1 MWKTG
6 RYVRSG
12 SKRLRPERHDEPSS
26 PAICTRAPCVN
37 RRCLG
42 VLAAA
47 DMDGAAPMSS
57 LTTYRNK
64 CRQIHKIADTTERSY
79 YPAVIELLDEH
90 TALSIT
96 PHSELSHS
104 AQSKPD
110 LGLYESD
117 IRTLYVEVKLTD
129 VSASQLLGL
138 EQAYRYA
145 ELLAGW
151 VLITNLND
159 YVLARIENGE
169 LVEQSR
175 VRLFATD
182 IDGERAPRLTKDA
195 SQKLR
200 DILSIGC
207 AQRQTL
213 REARDVARLLAVHAK
228 SLAALLPSSAFTQ
241 IKAGFKGWLG
251 AELDDRFLVSTTVQA
266 VVYGIF
272 ATWLESDEPEQ
283 FRWQDA
289 RDSLDVGVIADI
301 VYSALPPRIVKLPKV
316 EGMLEGIEGIL
327 RRVDRDAFARQ
338 FDGRA
343 IEYFYE
349 PFLNAYDAVMRDS
362 LGIWFTPPAIA
373 AYQVARADRHLRDDL
388 HVAGGLANASVIVLD
403 PAVGT
408 GTYLAAVYDHLYDTY
423 IQDGYS
429 DTEAGE
435 LLRQAA
441 KTRLVGFDILPSA
454 LVIADLNL
462 RLKLERRGV
471 ALEPGDRAAVFLA
484 NSLTG
489 WFDKDD
495 PDEMALEWP
504 SAKEEVEVANRYK
517 HDEPVLVVLG
527 NPPYEGYSSAVT
539 PDEQKLVLP
548 WTTPLASEWGIRKH
562 RLNDLY
568 IRFWA
573 VAARRIAT
581 FTKMGVVSFISNR
594 KWLVGR
600 SYPAMRD
607 GILSDFDYVIVD
619 DLGGDSRGA
628 GGGAEDESVFST
640 AIASGIQVGT
650 AIVTA
655 IRYPEANKDAE
666 KVHSS
671 SPEKARVRYRTL
683 TGSGDEKRAELD
695 KFRNDQMDQGL
706 QSWQTNRDIR
716 WKLGGIAAT
725 DDWIAIDEYFD
736 YRNSGVQPVRDAAVT
751 DHDYDDLVKRI
762 AAYYDTSIC
771 WTTLATDYPSF
782 AVQRKRYDGPL
793 IRQRLL
799 QRNTDTGRSGHDKNR
814 LVRCVWKPLSGRW
827 LYWEPDYKLLNEAR
841 RDMVPYWQVPNQVC
855 MVATET
861 RRSVDAA
868 RPIVSMGVP
877 LFESMDPNA
886 RVLPL
891 WKPHQFSREGE
902 LFQGIEDDESGHL
915 PNIGEDWIAAAK
927 AVGLSGSDREMAE
940 TVFYALCGVAAS
952 PEWLATQP
960 VEHDD
965 FPAIP
970 IPADPSAL
978 VAAAET
984 GWRYAALVD
993 PWIDVPGVTE
1003 PPFDNAV
1010 RGIAVADSPKHGNP
1024 VLAYGRKGQ
1033 LGGKVNGTSLL
1044 WATNEGWRNIPA
1056 DVLDFRLGGFRPIQK
1071 HLAYFKDEPLTLDH
1085 RQLVTKMARRIVAIL
1100 ALAPES
1106 NAHFAAA
1113 KASPLEL
1120 ITV

>member
-1 MWKTG
+1 
-6 RYVRSG
+6 
-12 SKRLRPERHDEPSS
+12 
-26 PAICTRAPCVN
+26 
-37 RRCLG
+37 
-42 VLAAA
+42 
-47 DMDGAAPMSS
+47 MDGAAPMSS

-104 AQSKPD
+104 GQSKPD

-182 IDGERAPRLTKDA
+182 IDGERAPRLTKNA

-228 SLAALLPSSAFTQ
+228 SLAELLPSSAFTQ
-241 IKAGFKGWLG
+241 IKAGFNGWLG

-327 RRVDRDAFARQ
+327 RRVDRDALAKQ

-408 GTYLAAVYDHLYDTY
+408 GTYLAAVYDHLYDAY

-462 RLKLERRGV
+462 RLKLGRRGV

-548 WTTPLASEWGIRKH
+548 WIAPLASEWGIRKH

-607 GILSDFDYVIVD
+607 SILSDFDYVIVD

-640 AIASGIQVGT
+640 AVASGVQVGT

-655 IRYPEANKDAE
+655 IRFPETSKVAG
-666 KVHSS
+666 KVHSD
-671 SPEKARVRYRTL
+671 SPGRATVKYRTL
-683 TGSGDEKRAELD
+683 TGSGDEKRSKLD
-695 KFRNDQMDQGL
+695 GFRDDRMDQGL
-706 QSWQTNRDIR
+706 LPWKTKRELR
-716 WKLGGIAAT
+716 WRLGGGGAT
-725 DDWIAIDEYFD
+725 DDWVSIDEYFD

-751 DHDYDDLVKRI
+751 DHDHSDLVERVT
-762 AAYYDTSIC
+762 AYYDTSIP
-771 WTTLATDYPSF
+771 WADLANDHPSF
-782 AVQRKRYDGPL
+782 AVTRKRYDGPRT
-793 IRQRLL
+793 RQKLL
-799 QRNTDTGRSGHDKNR
+799 QRNTDTGHIGYDKNR
-814 LVRCVWKPLSGRW
+814 LVRSLWKPLSARW
-827 LYWEPDYKLLNEAR
+827 LYWEPDYKLLNETR
-841 RDMVPYWQVPNQVC
+841 RDMIPYWQVSAQVC
-855 MVATET
+855 LVSSET
-861 RRSVDAA
+861 RRSTDAA
-868 RPIVSMGVP
+868 RPLVSTAVP
-877 LFESMDPNA
+877 LFHSLDPDA
-886 RVLPL
+886 RALPL
-891 WKPHQFSREGE
+891 WKPHDIYREGG
-902 LFQGIEDDESGHL
+902 LFEGSADEAAEYS
-915 PNIGEDWIAAAK
+915 PNIGGDWISAAN
-927 AVGLSGSDREMAE
+927 AVGLSGSDREIAE
-940 TVFYALCGVAAS
+940 IVFYALCGVAVS

-960 VEHDD
+960 VEHDG
-965 FPAIP
+965 FPTIP
-970 IPADPSAL
+970 FP
-978 VAAAET
+978 
-984 GWRYAALVD
+984 RM
-993 PWIDVPGVTE
+993 
-1003 PPFDNAV
+1003 
-1010 RGIAVADSPKHGNP
+1010 R
-1024 VLAYGRKGQ
+1024 
-1033 LGGKVNGTSLL
+1033 
-1044 WATNEGWRNIPA
+1044 TNSSR
-1056 DVLDFRLGGFRPIQK
+1056 RLIQ
-1071 HLAYFKDEPLTLDH
+1071 DGSTL
-1085 RQLVTKMARRIVAIL
+1085 
-1100 ALAPES
+1100 P
-1106 NAHFAAA
+1106 
-1113 KASPLEL
+1113 
-1120 ITV
+1120 